1 MSAPSAESGTTPP
14 PGGPGDPG
22 HVATAGLSLSPFRG
36 LRYVPERVGTL
47 AAVTSPPYDVVDPHR
62 RLSLETADPHNV
74 VRLILPRPE
83 PEDTGE
89 RPDRDTRYRH
99 AARLLRRW
107 LSEGVLAPDPKP
119 ALYVY
124 EQRTAADSPTG
135 ELLQRGLIGA
145 LAVSG
150 REGGVVLPH
159 EDVMPRPVA
168 DRVGLMRTTR
178 ANLEPLLLTY
188 RGKGGAAAV
197 IERTIEREPLLTTTT
212 SDGTRHRLWAVTDP
226 AQLAEVTRDLATCR
240 ALIAD
245 GHHRW
250 EMYLR
255 LQREHRHLPFS
266 PWDRGMVLLVD
277 TARYPLRVRAIHRV
291 LFRLPLE
298 RALAALS
305 TSEDG
310 WRLEKLAG
318 DLNDALAALAEAKQ
332 AGGNAFVLTAGDS
345 VYHLLTAPT
354 RRCST
359 PRWPRRSPRSGG
371 TWTPPCCTPPCWST
385 SGRFPT
391 VPTTSATCTPPWPP
405 SGRPPEP
412 AAPPCCCTR
421 WTRVWCAGS
430 PSRGSRC
437 RASPPPS
444 GPSPRAGWCCGAWN
458 WADPPSRR
466 APSRRTEDGQRAD
479 NQREEAPARSGG
491 SLLPCQVTCSATQL
505 AQRSCSRSRM
515 ARATSASSASS
526 ISRSSSS

>member
-1 MSAPSAESGTTPP
+1 MSAPSAESGAPSS

-62 RLSLETADPHNV
+62 RLDLETADPHNV

-99 AARLLRRW
+99 AARLLRSW
-107 LSEGVLAPDPKP
+107 LREGVLAPDLRP

-124 EQRTAADSPTG
+124 EQRTHEGGPSG

-150 REGGVVLPH
+150 PEAGVVLPH

-197 IERTIEREPLLTTTT
+197 IERTVRREPLLVTTT

-226 AQLAEVTRDLATCR
+226 AELAEVSRDLATCR

-291 LFRLPLE
+291 LYRLPLAS
-298 RALAALS
+298 ALAALGRADGPDG
-305 TSEDG
+305 TPEPAEGG
-310 WRLEKLAG
+310 WRVERLAG
-318 DLNDALAALAEAKQ
+318 PLTAALAALAEAKK
-332 AGGNAFVLTAGDS
+332 AGCNAFVLTAGDGE
-345 VYHLLTAPT
+345 YHLLTGPDDALLNATVPKDKPEEW
-354 RRCST
+354 RRLDAT
-359 PRWPRRSPRSGG
+359 VLHATLLEHVWRVPDGPDDIGYLHAAAAAEREAARTGG
-371 TWTPPCCTPPCWST
+371 TAVLLHPVDEAVVRRLAEQGVTMPRKST
-385 SGRFPT
+385 SFGPK
-391 VPTTSATCTPPWPP
+391 PA
-405 SGRPPEP
+405 SGL
-412 AAPPCCCTR
+412 
-421 WTRVWCAGS
+421 VL
-430 PSRGSRC
+430 
-437 RASPPPS
+437 
-444 GPSPRAGWCCGAWN
+444 
-458 WADPPSRR
+458 
-466 APSRRTEDGQRAD
+466 
-479 NQREEAPARSGG
+479 RSLELG
-491 SLLPCQVTCSATQL
+491 
-505 AQRSCSRSRM
+505 
-515 ARATSASSASS
+515 
-526 ISRSSSS
+526 

>member
-1 MSAPSAESGTTPP
+1 MPRMSAPSAESGAKSS
-14 PGGPGDPG
+14 PGGPGNPG
-22 HVATAGLSLSPFRG
+22 NVAAAGLSLSPFRG

-62 RLSLETADPHNV
+62 RLGLETADPHNV

-99 AARLLRRW
+99 AARLLKSW
-107 LSEGVLAPDPKP
+107 LREGVLAPDPQP

-124 EQRTAADSPTG
+124 EQRAPDDGPGG

-188 RGKGGAAAV
+188 RGDGGAAGV
-197 IERTIEREPLLTTTT
+197 IERTVGREPLLATTT
-212 SDGTRHRLWAVTDP
+212 SDGTHHRLWAVTDP
-226 AQLAEVTRDLATCR
+226 VELGEVTRDLATCR

-277 TARYPLRVRAIHRV
+277 TGRYPLRVRAIHRV
-291 LFRLPLE
+291 LYRLPLE
-298 RALAALS
+298 RALAALDG
-305 TSEDG
+305 DG
-310 WRLEKLAG
+310 WLLRRLDGTL
-318 DLNDALAALAEAKQ
+318 DAALDELAAAK
-332 AGGNAFVLTAGDS
+332 ADGGNAFLLTAGDG
-345 VYHLLTAPT
+345 VRHLLTGPEEALVDATVPKDKPAEW
-354 RRCST
+354 RRLDATVLHST
-359 PRWPRRSPRSGG
+359 LLEHVWRVPDGPDDIGYLHAAAAAEREAARTGG
-371 TWTPPCCTPPCWST
+371 TAVLLHPVDEGVVRRLAEQGVTMPRKST
-385 SGRFPT
+385 SFGPK
-391 VPTTSATCTPPWPP
+391 PAT
-405 SGRPPEP
+405 GL
-412 AAPPCCCTR
+412 
-421 WTRVWCAGS
+421 VL
-430 PSRGSRC
+430 
-437 RASPPPS
+437 
-444 GPSPRAGWCCGAWN
+444 
-458 WADPPSRR
+458 
-466 APSRRTEDGQRAD
+466 
-479 NQREEAPARSGG
+479 RSLELG
-491 SLLPCQVTCSATQL
+491 
-505 AQRSCSRSRM
+505 
-515 ARATSASSASS
+515 
-526 ISRSSSS
+526 